1 MSRIK
6 SCHCLIPCVG
16 ALSRGI
22 GTQRIP
28 TWVDYSGYSKVEA
41 TAPFLTTCLQLHQRC
56 PPIRLILYVK
66 YMFSKYEICKNQMYM
81 QVALDKTSQDPPL
94 RKSFASFRGPIRVA
108 FSKIQN
114 SYQESNIS
122 NQTNSNGNT
131 TKQLDLIQWQVVFLL
146 FLTYT
151 TLYERRYYLLLGL
164 SRIFRKPFASVYT
177 FLERYLPR

>member
-81 QVALDKTSQDPPL
+81 QVALDKTSQDPPPP
-94 RKSFASFRGPIRVA
+94 SQIFR
-108 FSKIQN
+108 
-114 SYQESNIS
+114 
-122 NQTNSNGNT
+122 
-131 TKQLDLIQWQVVFLL
+131 L
-146 FLTYT
+146 
-151 TLYERRYYLLLGL
+151 L
-164 SRIFRKPFASVYT
+164 SRSHKGCIFKNPEFVSGIKYIKSNK
-177 FLERYLPR
+177 LEWQYHQTT